1 MKLGHESIAYVAL
14 GANIKE
20 PLLQLQRAVQLLRDI
35 ADVKKVSSVYLTRPF
50 DTSDEQPNYYNMA
63 VELVTSVTPLQFI
76 EQLQQIEAKMGRQRT
91 VKNAARCIDLDLI
104 FFGEQIIDT
113 PELQLPHPRAHERD
127 FVLRPLME
135 INTFLSH
142 PRLNCP
148 LKKLLEQLPQTT
160 VIQRLEHL

>member
-1 MKLGHESIAYVAL
+1 VH
-14 GANIKE
+14 
-20 PLLQLQRAVQLLRDI
+20 
-35 ADVKKVSSVYLTRPF
+35 
-50 DTSDEQPNYYNMA
+50 
-63 VELVTSVTPLQFI
+63 FI
-76 EQLQQIEAKMGRQRT
+76 LFRISAET